1 MNRTLFLC
9 VFLSLGLGALYS
21 QSTSKGSPSKGS
33 LNNAAKLPY
42 RGEAYRYFSPLSY
55 YILRRGF
62 VHHKVRNT
70 ILQAYQSCHEAMPER
85 KFRLMECSKRK
96 GGEMKPHR
104 THQNGMSVDFMTP
117 LKKKGKTF
125 QALDHLGIWH
135 YLLTF
140 NSNAQWRLNRKVQ
153 IDYEAM
159 ARHILA
165 IADAAKANGLKI
177 KKVIFKV
184 ELQPALFKGT
194 YGKKL
199 KRKGIYFVRKLSPL
213 IDNLHDDHYHIDF
226 ASR

>member
-1 MNRTLFLC
+1 MLRFLLCSLLLFVTQC
-9 VFLSLGLGALYS
+9 SYS
-21 QSTSKGSPSKGS
+21 QSISKGSPGNGS
-33 LNNAAKLPY
+33 LQNAAKLPY
-42 RGEAYRYFSPLSY
+42 KGPGYRYFSPLSY
-55 YILRRGF
+55 YVLQRGF
-62 VHHKVRNT
+62 VHEKVRKT
-70 ILQAYQSCHEAMPER
+70 VQQAYKSCHESMPER

-96 GGEMKPHR
+96 GGPMKPHR

-117 LKKKGKTF
+117 LQKKGKAF
-125 QALDHLGIWH
+125 QMLDRMGIWH

-140 NSNAQWRLNRKVQ
+140 NSKAQWRIYRKVK

-165 IADAAKANGLKI
+165 LDQAAKKQGLKI

-184 ELQPALFKGT
+184 ELQPALFKGY

-199 KRKGIYFVRKLSPL
+199 KRRGIYFVRKLSPL

-226 ASR
+226 VEK